1 MVENDN
7 LDMLYL
13 IFDSILAM
21 SDRVMVIL
29 IPILIVTIFL
39 EKISAIS
46 SYGSLSTGSEVTL
59 TVNTSLFLGPFFDY
73 FIVRK
78 VHSRYLFMLT
88 SSSAPVD
95 LIVLIISV
103 KRAACQLHTGIID
116 ENININQ

>member
-78 VHSRYLFMLT
+78 
-88 SSSAPVD
+88 
-95 LIVLIISV
+95 
-103 KRAACQLHTGIID
+103 
-116 ENININQ
+116 

>member
-46 SYGSLSTGSEVTL
+46 SY
-59 TVNTSLFLGPFFDY
+59 
-73 FIVRK
+73 
-78 VHSRYLFMLT
+78 
-88 SSSAPVD
+88 
-95 LIVLIISV
+95 
-103 KRAACQLHTGIID
+103 
-116 ENININQ
+116 

>member
-59 TVNTSLFLGPFFDY
+59 TVNTSFFLGPFFNY

-78 VHSRYLFMLT
+78 CALT
-88 SSSAPVD
+88 VSIHVD
-95 LIVLIISV
+95 VI
-103 KRAACQLHTGIID
+103 KRAR
-116 ENININQ
+116 

>member
-59 TVNTSLFLGPFFDY
+59 TVNISLFLGPFFNY

-78 VHSRYLFMLT
+78 SIR
-88 SSSAPVD
+88 
-95 LIVLIISV
+95 
-103 KRAACQLHTGIID
+103 
-116 ENININQ
+116 

>member
-39 EKISAIS
+39 EKISAIR

-78 VHSRYLFMLT
+78 
-88 SSSAPVD
+88 
-95 LIVLIISV
+95 
-103 KRAACQLHTGIID
+103 
-116 ENININQ
+116 